1 MRKILSILSIIT
13 ISVGSLIGQSIVTT
27 SPQYKSAILEEF
39 TGIHC
44 TYCPDGHLIGST
56 LYNNNPNRVVLIN
69 IHTGGYATPSAG
81 EPDFQ
86 TTWGAAIAGQTG
98 LTGYPAGS
106 VNRHPF
112 ATAMTAGGTAS
123 GRTSWTTMADEIMQ
137 EVSPVNVGATSTF
150 NSTTN
155 ELTIDVEAFYTSN
168 SSASTNYLNVALIQ
182 DSLLGPQTGGTNYN
196 PTNYVGSD
204 YVHSHMLRD
213 LITGQWGDVISTT
226 TQGSLYQN
234 QYVYTVP
241 ADVNGLPIDVSNCH
255 IVVFVTESTQEI
267 YTGVSVSADGGSN
280 DGNNAPFIGD
290 FNGLVG
296 QGAEGTIGSPT
307 NFSFSIDPLIAGTN
321 DYNFELTS
329 DQPGDWSSSYS
340 VNGSNY
346 STNQTISLSSGSTTS
361 LGIEVFPG
369 TTAAVSS
376 YTLTMYLTSNPIAVQ
391 NQKVFVISG
400 VTDLIVNGSGNN
412 GAGNGNGASDYQ
424 INYRDGLGYSNNTTY
439 DITSANTFNI
449 FSDNLALNSV
459 NNVYYNIGWTF
470 PSLADADANSLAT
483 FLDNGGNLFVA
494 GQDIGW
500 DIESGSG
507 YGTPTTQNFYTNY
520 LNTSYVDDGST
531 ANSQYSTVTTDN
543 VFGSNSSSV
552 ITDPY
557 GGYMYPDQLNPINGA
572 QAIFNYNGDPSKVG
586 ATRFE
591 NSTYKVVYL
600 GISLEMVDDQTA
612 MFDIIKT
619 SHDWFYGIISSDE
632 MTLNDITK
640 HYPNPASNK
649 LNITSSKNWTSYE
662 IYNLNGKLI
671 EANNLS
677 SLNSNNFVIDLT
689 DYSNGSYS
697 ISLSNGSDKKTMKF
711 VVVK

>member
-1 MRKILSILSIIT
+1 MKKIFSIFSVLTLSVSSIFC
-13 ISVGSLIGQSIVTT
+13 QSIVTT

-86 TTWGAAIAGQTG
+86 TAWGSAIAGQTG

-112 ATAMTAGGTAS
+112 TTAMTAGGTAS

-150 NSTTN
+150 NPTTN

-168 SSASTNYLNVALIQ
+168 SSAGTNYINVALIQ

-255 IVVFVTESTQEI
+255 IVVFVTETTQEI
-267 YTGVSVSADGGSN
+267 YTGLSILADGGSN
-280 DGNNAPFIGD
+280 DGDNAPFIGD
-290 FNGLVG
+290 FNGLSA
-296 QGAEGTIGSPT
+296 QGIEGVIGSPT
-307 NFSFSIDPLIAGTN
+307 TFSFTIDPLIAGNN

-329 DQPGDWSSSYS
+329 DQPGDWTSSYA
-340 VNGSNY
+340 VNGNPY
-346 STNQTISLSSGSTTS
+346 LTNQTLSLSSGTTTT

-369 TTAAVSS
+369 STAAVSS
-376 YTLTMYLTSNPIAVQ
+376 YTLSMYLTANPIALQ
-391 NQKVFVISG
+391 TQKVYVISG

-412 GAGNGNGASDYQ
+412 GAGTGNGAVDYQ
-424 INYRDGLGYSNNTTY
+424 VNYRDGLNYANNTTF
-439 DITSANTFNI
+439 DITSAEILNV
-449 FSDNLALNSV
+449 FSTNLALTNV
-459 NNVYYNIGWTF
+459 NNIYYNVGWTF
-470 PSLADADANSLAT
+470 PSLADQDANSLTT
-483 FLDNGGNLFVA
+483 FLNDGGNLFIA

-507 YGTPTTQNFYTNY
+507 YGTATTESFYTNY
-520 LNTSYVDDGST
+520 LNTSFVDDGST
-531 ANSQYSTVTTDN
+531 ANSQYSTVTSDI
-543 VFGSNSSSV
+543 VFGSNASSA
-552 ITDPY
+552 IIDPY

-572 QAIFNYNGDPSKVG
+572 EAIFNYNSDASKVG
-586 ATRFE
+586 AIRYE
-591 NSTYKVVYL
+591 NASFKIVYL
-600 GISLEMVDDQTA
+600 GISLEMVDDVNA
-612 MFDIIKT
+612 RNEIIKV
-619 SHDWFYGIISSDE
+619 SHDWFYGIISSVE
-632 MTLNDITK
+632 MDLNDNISF
-640 HYPNPASNK
+640 YPNPARD
-649 LNITSSKNWTSYE
+649 NITISSDENWKSYE
-662 IYNLNGKLI
+662 IYNVGGQLVESSKI
-671 EANNLS
+671 SSSATNNLT
-677 SLNSNNFVIDLT
+677 IDLT
-689 DYSNGSYS
+689 NYANGSYS
-697 ISLSNGSDKKTMKF
+697 IALSNGSDLKTLKF
-711 VVVK
+711 VVAK